1 MSLDDIRLRE
11 TIDLAERVQYLR
23 EDRIPK
29 AEARIAD
36 AEEQAADEDADA
48 PDPTPEELRDLR
60 DRLAG
65 QADAMQRVVDALG
78 DGRFTIQELMT
89 AETSLLQ
96 DDVAE
101 RAIDVDYDRQQVSG
115 TPKEGYHRV
124 RTLQLSL
131 VEAPDRMDA
140 QMDRDLGREVY
151 QVGKLPDLV
160 SDYLYQC
167 VTSLNESGDI
177 DGVGDFSRYLGESD
191 AD

>member
-1 MSLDDIRLRE
+1 MSLDDIRLTE
-11 TIDLAERVQYLR
+11 TIDLAQRVQYLR
-23 EDRIPK
+23 EDRLPN
-29 AEARIAD
+29 AEARIEE
-36 AEEQAADEDADA
+36 AEHQAADEDADD
-48 PDPTPEELRDLR
+48 PDPTPGELRDLKE
-60 DRLAG
+60 RLAG

-89 AETSLLQ
+89 AETALLQ

-101 RAIDVDYDRQQVSG
+101 RAIDVDYEREQVNGS
-115 TPKEGYHRV
+115 PKEGYHKV
-124 RTLQLSL
+124 RTLQLSI

-140 QMDRDLGREVY
+140 EMDRDLGREVY

-167 VTSLNESGDI
+167 VTALNESGSVE
-177 DGVGDFSRYLGESD
+177 GVQDFSDSLDPTD